1 MYLLPL
7 LIASSVTLG
16 MITLEPTPVLGLA
29 TQSAQTQ
36 PGDPDEV
43 VVPTP
48 KKPKGN
54 LKPPVI
60 HLPAPGQ
67 DPAPVPHDQQLA
79 ILIPAGTGFPARLT
93 ELLTS
98 KTALP
103 GDRFQALL
111 DQDLTADGR
120 VVVPRGQPAGRS
132 CGRRPQGGVGS
143 RGGLL

>member
-79 ILIPAGTGFPARLT
+79 ILIP
-93 ELLTS
+93 
-98 KTALP
+98 
-103 GDRFQALL
+103 QAP
-111 DQDLTADGR
+111 DF
-120 VVVPRGQPAGRS
+120 QPA
-132 CGRRPQGGVGS
+132 
-143 RGGLL
+143 